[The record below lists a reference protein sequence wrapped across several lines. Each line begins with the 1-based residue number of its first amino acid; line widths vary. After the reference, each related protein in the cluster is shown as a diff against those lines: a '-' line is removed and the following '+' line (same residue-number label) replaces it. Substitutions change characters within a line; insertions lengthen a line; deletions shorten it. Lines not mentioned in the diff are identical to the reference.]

1 MKSLLCFWDLLNS
14 LALPAFRW
22 YLWFLLSCA
31 ILLAN
36 AMEFNCLNAA
46 AVSLLKTSTVL
57 PALTPVSLEPNASS
71 FGESMKEAE
80 KRCCCCCCCCWP
92 VAFTD
97 LGMFN
102 CSLPSFA
109 FLLPLLLSGFN
120 CDGSKIGELLQTLGA
135 VENDLIPTA
144 SLVGVSLNI
153 SIVFPSKKKKKLQ
166 CLSNSVSYTLS
177 LSLFRM
183 RSWYWFVRSWKKKI
197 KNYQEKFSNSSFIA
211 THHVS
216 LF

>member
-92 VAFTD
+92 VAFAD

-120 CDGSKIGELLQTLGA
+120 CDGSKIGELLQTLDA

-153 SIVFPSKKKKKLQ
+153 SIVFPFKKKKKASMFKQLCQ
-166 CLSNSVSYTLS
+166 LYS
-177 LSLFRM
+177 LSLF
-183 RSWYWFVRSWKKKI
+183 SECGLGIGLFVREKKKKKNI
-197 KNYQEKFSNSSFIA
+197 KKNFPI
-211 THHVS
+211 HR
-216 LF
+216 L